1 MSFSA
6 PLPPRL
12 DKVNTKT
19 PLSHFQCDGT
29 PCHEDEVHISYVS
42 GVRTY
47 GTKRPQ
53 SRDRVEDERIVR
65 QISSGQISSG
75 QISSGQISS
84 GQISSG
90 QISSGKRK
98 VYREEIQ
105 SLSAWC
111 SINNFTLNA
120 TKTKEL
126 IVDVQK
132 CNSSRHSPIYING
145 SEVEHVSSFK
155 FLGIHISED
164 LSWRLNT
171 STLVRKTQ
179 QRLYFQRIQ
188 FLTIIII
195 IIIIIITSVSGTKQD
210 QQKNR
215 SLLRT
220 KWRRALL

>member
-53 SRDRVEDERIVR
+53 SRDRVEDERIV
-65 QISSGQISSG
+65 
-75 QISSGQISS
+75 
-84 GQISSG
+84 
-90 QISSGKRK
+90 
-98 VYREEIQ
+98 REEIQ